1 MDFPNSTGENILDQD
16 LVGYLIESGDK
27 VNDNSGNGSEA
38 SNKPTSVGFPR
49 NIRQQ
54 VLPHMQALP
63 RLLDVP
69 SLRVLHA
76 RMCFESGEKTILANP
91 SGLIRGCPLAVPP
104 VIFSHS
110 LPNPAISCS
119 QNLPQILPFSLP
131 CIGSSCSPT
140 HHGSGNLRATDRSW
154 SMGGLQATYSR
165 FLPGREAQPAGDHGA
180 HGTGTWLRRN
190 VRDP

>member
-38 SNKPTSVGFPR
+38 SNKPTSVGFPT

-63 RLLDVP
+63 RLLDVS

-104 VIFSHS
+104 VIFSHC
-110 LPNPAISCS
+110 LPNPAVSSS
-119 QNLPQILPFSLP
+119 QNLPQILPFHCSVLAAAAHLPIMAPATYAPRIEAGQWEVYKQPILDFYLDEKHSLP
-131 CIGSSCSPT
+131 ET
-140 HHGSGNLRATDRSW
+140 MEHMEREHGFVAT
-154 SMGGLQATYSR
+154 
-165 FLPGREAQPAGDHGA
+165 
-180 HGTGTWLRRN
+180 
-190 VRDP
+190 